1 VNSSSWLQ
9 ATVML
14 DQALQSIDGLVEATL
29 QTAEQLAGGAL
40 RLHDDNSTS
49 LVRLLGDEGQMLAI
63 AQITDLPDPA
73 SLHVPLSSTI
83 TGMICADMPERIA
96 ATQAQLRITVS
107 RGETGQGDPGT
118 EAKIHSLDLL
128 GRITALA
135 CQQEGALAVHWKQSE
150 QLLPPQAFLDLV
162 EEGVPGAL
170 HMHPFL
176 FGDSGLVGIRTYG
189 ARHFIGREMLLQP
202 HAANFAGH
210 FDAMLAVLR
219 FAMEPDGY
227 LIPDGDTF
235 ELPGGGFDYQV
246 LYRDREDDGVPL
258 LELRPLDAQA

>member
-1 VNSSSWLQ
+1 
-9 ATVML
+9 ML
-14 DQALQSIDGLVEATL
+14 DQALKSIDGLVEATL
-29 QTAEQLAGGAL
+29 QTAEQMAGGAL
-40 RLHDDNSTS
+40 HLHDDNSAS

-63 AQITDLPDPA
+63 AQITDPPDPVA
-73 SLHVPLSSTI
+73 LRVPLSSTI

-96 ATQAQLRITVS
+96 ATRAQLRITVS
-107 RGETGQGDPGT
+107 QDGPRQGGSGT
-118 EAKIHSLDLL
+118 EAIIHSLDLL

-150 QLLPPQAFLDLV
+150 QLLARHAFLDLV
-162 EEGVPGAL
+162 AEGVPGAL
-170 HMHPFL
+170 HVHPFL
-176 FGDSGLVGIRTYG
+176 FGDGGLVGIRTHG

-202 HAANFAGH
+202 HAADFAEH

-235 ELPGGGFDYQV
+235 ELPGGRFDYQV

-258 LELRPLDAQA
+258 LELLPLEAQA